1 MFDIPIPRVFLA
13 GLVLLGPA
21 LALAQ
26 TPAAPGYGP
35 ATPPAQNYPLPTQGY
50 SPTLPGY
57 PLPMQGYS
65 PQMQCFPPS
74 PPYYPAPPGF
84 TGPGAYDFPS
94 PPDFPVPPG
103 MSAPERGMPGRFGE
117 PLRFN
122 QSVTAEGYVLEIPL
136 EGMKA
141 EEIQVDVEGRA
152 LRISRDTS
160 AKTTREDSF
169 DEGRGY
175 QRSYSFSSGRASRR
189 VGLPPDADGAAMQR
203 QDSAEQV
210 RILIPRRQGR

>member
-1 MFDIPIPRVFLA
+1 MFDIPTPRVLLA
-13 GLVLLGPA
+13 GLVLLAPA

-35 ATPPAQNYPLPTQGY
+35 AAPPAQGYPPPGQGY
-50 SPTLPGY
+50 QPPV
-57 PLPMQGYS
+57 QG
-65 PQMQCFPPS
+65 FPP
-74 PPYYPAPPGF
+74 PLADYPAPPGF
-84 TGPGAYDFPS
+84 TGPGGYGFPS

-103 MSAPERGMPGRFGE
+103 MSAPERGMPGRPGG

-175 QRSYSFSSGRASRR
+175 QRSYSFSSGRTSRR
-189 VGLPPDADGAAMQR
+189 ISLPPDADGAAMQR
-203 QDSAEQV
+203 QDSADQV

>member
-1 MFDIPIPRVFLA
+1 MFEISSPRVLLA
-13 GLVLLGPA
+13 GLVLLSPA

-35 ATPPAQNYPLPTQGY
+35 ASPPAPNYPLTAQGY
-50 SPTLPGY
+50 PP
-57 PLPMQGYS
+57 PMQGYQ
-65 PQMQCFPPS
+65 PPMQGYPPS
-74 PPYYPAPPGF
+74 GPDYPAPPGF
-84 TGPGAYDFPS
+84 TGPGGYGFPP
-94 PPDFPVPPG
+94 PPDFPFPSG
-103 MSAPERGMPGRFGE
+103 MSGMSGPERGMPGRFGG

-136 EGMKA
+136 DGMKA
-141 EEIQVDVEGRA
+141 EEIQVDVVGRA

-189 VGLPPDADGAAMQR
+189 VSLPPDADGAAMQR
-203 QDSAEQV
+203 QDSADQV